1 MSDPTGA
8 LTVIF
13 TEVYYWITVV
23 FMFLIHV
30 GFCMYE
36 VGASRRKN
44 MMHTLMKNT
53 MVIPLVTVTFF
64 FFGWHIYFSWINGI
78 PNLIGDNVE
87 GLYWSQPWSPLM
99 GATLSSD
106 GDGAWSHI
114 NGVFWAAFLLFS
126 WTAASIV
133 SGAVIERIRSG
144 AFWILAVVIGSF
156 TWIIDAAWGWS
167 PDGWMVR
174 ELGYH
179 DAYASGVIHAIAG
192 GFALGV
198 LVVLGP
204 RIGKFAADGTPRN
217 IVPHNP
223 WLVTIGLFLIY
234 TGFWGFYVACNIPI
248 FDVGE
253 MAGMSESFFTTTT
266 IYLTPTTT
274 SAITFN
280 FLMSLSGGLMMGYL
294 ISKGDA
300 FWTYSS
306 GLAGVIAASA
316 GNDLYHPI
324 QAMFIAAIGVVFMY
338 KLHFWVERKFKI
350 DDAVGA
356 VAVHGYAGFFGVCA
370 AGFMLW
376 GYPSSFN
383 AEYAPIT
390 PWGQFAGAIIMFWVL
405 GFIPAWIVSKLLN
418 GMGLLRIPERI
429 EVAGL
434 DIAEFHGRYLDE
446 AEVFAAEEQ
455 EARSRGLI

>member
-1 MSDPTGA
+1 MADQLEA

-44 MMHTLMKNT
+44 MMHTLLKNT
-53 MVIPLVTVTFF
+53 MVVPLVTVTFF
-64 FFGWHIYFSWINGI
+64 YFGWYIYFAWPNGPGI
-78 PNLIGDNVE
+78 IGPALDAPHAT
-87 GLYWSQPWSPLM
+87 PWSPLM
-99 GATLSSD
+99 GAHLSDAD
-106 GDGAWSHI
+106 GWSHI

-144 AFWILAVVIGSF
+144 AFWLLAVVIGSF
-156 TWIIDAAWGWS
+156 TWIIDAAWGWH
-167 PDGWMVR
+167 PEGWMVQI
-174 ELGYH
+174 LGYH

-192 GFALGV
+192 GFALGI
-198 LVVLGP
+198 LFNLGP
-204 RIGKFAADGTPRN
+204 RIGKFRADGTPRN
-217 IVPHNP
+217 IIPHNP
-223 WLVTIGLFLIY
+223 WLVTVGLFLIY

-253 MAGMSESFFTTTT
+253 MAGMSESFFSTTN

-280 FLMSLSGGLMMGYL
+280 FLMSLSGGLMAGYL
-294 ISKGDA
+294 ISKGDG

-306 GLAGVIAASA
+306 GLAGVIAASS

-324 QAMFIAAIGVVFMY
+324 QAMIVAMVGVVFMY
-338 KLHFWVERKFKI
+338 KMHFWVERKFKI

-356 VAVHGYAGFFGVCA
+356 VAVHGYAGFFGVVV
-370 AGFMLW
+370 AGFLLW
-376 GYPSSFN
+376 GYPSSMN
-383 AEYAPIT
+383 ADYASIS
-390 PWGQFAGAIIMFWVL
+390 PWGQFIGAIIMFGVL
-405 GFIPAWIVSKLLN
+405 GFIPAWIVSFILKKMN
-418 GMGLLRIPERI
+418 LLRIPA
-429 EVAGL
+429 EVELAGL
-434 DIAEFHGRYLDE
+434 DLAEYHGRYLDE
-446 AEVFAAEEQ
+446 AEVFDAEKA
-455 EARSRGLI
+455 EARARGLIN